1 MKIILADNAGFCFG
15 VKRAVK
21 MTEEE
26 LLTNK
31 SVASLGP
38 LIHNQQ
44 AVEYYGKKGLS
55 IINSTNEANTNSV
68 IIRSHGVTKD
78 IIENLNVKV
87 NKVIDTTCPFVKS
100 VHNKVYDFNKNG
112 YTIIIVGDK
121 DHPEVIGINGWC
133 DNNAIVLNNI
143 DEAKEI
149 KDLTNICV
157 VSQTTNRVSLFN
169 DIVEVLKS
177 NNENLQV
184 FNTICNATSE
194 RQNSAFELS
203 KEVDAMIIIGG
214 YHSSNTNKLV
224 EISKMN
230 CRNIYHI
237 ETKEELPLD
246 ELKKFNIIGITA
258 GASTPDWIIEE
269 VILTMNNEMNMEML
283 EAIENSFTKINR
295 GDVIT
300 GEILFVTK
308 DEIMV
313 NINYKSD
320 GIVARDEISNDS
332 DMNPKEHYKP
342 GDKID
347 VCVLRLDDGDGNVV
361 LSAKRVKD
369 SKNWDIL
376 EESFNNKELAE
387 VKVIKAVKGGLSVLV
402 NDLNGFMP
410 ASHVSVNFVSDLNQ
424 YKDKVMTAEIIDF
437 DKEKRK
443 IIVSRKNIEKVELNK
458 QIEELWTNLE
468 IGKTIKGTVQRLTNF
483 GAFVDLGGL
492 DGLIH
497 ISDLSW
503 NRIKHPSEAVKVGEE
518 VEVEVLNLD
527 KDKNRISLGYKQTL
541 EKPWDKFSK
550 EVELNDTVNGTVVN
564 LMEFGAFVRL
574 DQGVD
579 GLLHVSQIST
589 KHINKPS
596 DVLKLGD
603 QVSVK
608 IIGIDEENEKI
619 SLSSRED
626 AEAEVAET
634 KEEVQK
640 EEENINE

>member
-68 IIRSHGVTKD
+68 IIRSHGVTKE
-78 IIENLNVKV
+78 IMENLSAKV
-87 NKVIDTTCPFVKS
+87 DKVIDTTCPFVKS

-143 DEAKEI
+143 DEAKKI

-203 KEVDAMIIIGG
+203 KKVDAMIIIGG

-224 EISKMN
+224 EISRMN

-332 DMNPKEHYKP
+332 DMNPKDHYKP

-424 YKDKVMTAEIIDF
+424 YKDKIMTAEIIDF

-550 EVELNDTVNGTVVN
+550 EVKLNDTVNGTVVN
-564 LMEFGAFVRL
+564 LMDFGAFVRL

-589 KHINKPS
+589 EHVNKPS

-603 QVSVK
+603 QISVK

-626 AEAEVAET
+626 AEAEVVET
-634 KEEVQK
+634 KEEVK
-640 EEENINE
+640 NEEENINE